1 MIQNEV
7 SRCMMKI
14 ILIFLLGVFL
24 PGTAASQQPVDTCE
38 SVKPERQAMESHLRD
53 SPNLAKYREAN
64 AKLGLPVEGESRVV
78 FLGDSITEFW
88 NLSIFFKGK
97 PYVNRGISGQTNTQI
112 LLRFRQDVIALK
124 PDIVV
129 ILAGTND
136 IAENTGPI
144 TLEAMEDNLKSMV
157 DLATKNGVRPILAS
171 VLPAAAFPWRP
182 KIRPIEKILALNQW
196 MKKYAATEA
205 IGYVDYY
212 SAMVNDQ
219 QGLKTELS
227 GDGVHPNE
235 AGYTMMAPIVAEAIA
250 KSKRPPSTR
259 AR

>member
-1 MIQNEV
+1 
-7 SRCMMKI
+7 MMKI
-14 ILIFLLGVFL
+14 TLIFLLGMFL
-24 PGTAASQQPVDTCE
+24 PGTAASQQPPDPCE
-38 SVKPERQAMESHLRD
+38 SVKRERQAMESHLRD
-53 SPNLAKYREAN
+53 WPNLAKYREAN
-64 AKLGLPVEGESRVV
+64 AKLGLPVAGESRVV

-88 NLSIFFKGK
+88 DLSFSFKGK
-97 PYVNRGISGQTNTQI
+97 PYVNRGISGQTTPQI
-112 LLRFRQDVIALK
+112 LLRFRQDVIALE
-124 PDIVV
+124 PGIVV

-144 TLEAMEDNLKSMV
+144 SLEAMEDNLKSMV
-157 DLATKNGVRPILAS
+157 DLAKKNGVRPILAS

-182 KIRPIEKILALNQW
+182 EIRPIEKILALNQW
-196 MKKYAATEA
+196 MKKYAATEG

-212 SAMVNDQ
+212 SAMINDQ

-227 GDGVHPNE
+227 GDGVHPNA

-250 KSKRPPSTR
+250 KSKLPPSEK